1 MRVAARKK
9 REDGAKEEDQRSRKR
24 LQRLQGQ
31 ASDGNGGVEP
41 GVMLTNQVCPFGEP
55 SRASPPP
62 RMDKRHLLATAGIAA
77 VKWQKKEKKKIPA
90 AASASR
96 QEQIRTCARG
106 EAELIWT
113 PSAPVIALR
122 LRVSWSGHQLLQPQ
136 VAIAFARLKTIA
148 SPRLGSLFCCEVE

>member
-1 MRVAARKK
+1 M
-9 REDGAKEEDQRSRKR
+9 
-24 LQRLQGQ
+24 
-31 ASDGNGGVEP
+31 N
-41 GVMLTNQVCPFGEP
+41 
-55 SRASPPP
+55 
-62 RMDKRHLLATAGIAA
+62 KRHLLATAGIAA

-122 LRVSWSGHQLLQPQ
+122 LRVSWSGRHAAPAAAGGNRVRAVENDRL
-136 VAIAFARLKTIA
+136 AASGIAFLLRGGMK
-148 SPRLGSLFCCEVE
+148 G